1 MNKSIF
7 GRVCIVFVLVGV
19 LMTACGGGGGG
30 QAAVTSSGFAC
41 PEPEAKVTVSSKELN
56 MFVWTEYIPQDII
69 ECFQLVYGVQIN
81 RDEFS
86 SAEEMLSKLSKGGV
100 GYDVVHVSDNV
111 VVPSIRLGLLEKLD
125 HDRLPILSYFNPQY
139 MDLPFD
145 PGNMYTL
152 PYEAGTDAIIYNKD
166 TVANPPQSWADL
178 WDPAYEGRIVSIEDS
193 RAIIGMTMLTLGYDV
208 NTTDP
213 QQLEEAKA
221 KLVELMP
228 NIKVF
233 NSDSPK
239 SDLLAGDV
247 DLGIIWTGEAVLVQQ
262 ENPSFVYTYPAEGAI
277 LWQDN
282 WAIAAGAPHADAA
295 YAWLNYSMQPNLFW
309 MMLRDFPY
317 INPNTAALDFAKT
330 NQPDLYKAYM
340 ASTVTN
346 VPPEASA
353 NGHFIADVG
362 DALTL
367 FDRIWTES
375 KSGGQ

>member
-1 MNKSIF
+1 MRKLICLRIF
-7 GRVCIVFVLVGV
+7 AALVLTSLLVA
-19 LMTACGGGGGG
+19 ACGGKS
-30 QAAVTSSGFAC
+30 AKTFVTSSGFEC
-41 PEPEAKVTVSSKELN
+41 PQPEPRMEVSSKELN

-69 ECFQLVYGVQIN
+69 ECFQLVYDVKIN

-86 SAEEMLSKLSKGGV
+86 SAEEMFSKLSAGGA

-111 VVPSIRLGLLEKLD
+111 VVPSIRLGLLAKLD

-139 MDLPFD
+139 MNLPFD
-145 PGNMYTL
+145 PGNVYTL
-152 PYEAGTDAIIYNKD
+152 PYEAGSDAILYNTK
-166 TVANPPQSWADL
+166 TVANPPKSWADL

-193 RAIIGMTMLTLGYDV
+193 RAIIGLTLLTLGYDV

-213 QQLEEAKA
+213 AQLEEAKA
-221 KLVELMP
+221 KLTELMP

-262 ENPSFVYTYPAEGAI
+262 ENPDFAYVYPKEGSI

-282 WAIAAGAPHADAA
+282 WAVAADAPHEDAA

-317 INPNTAALDFAKT
+317 TNPNTAALEYAKV
-330 NQPDLYKAYM
+330 NQSELYNAYM

-346 VPPEASA
+346 IPAEASA
-353 NGHFIADVG
+353 NGHFIVDVG
-362 DALTL
+362 EALPL
-367 FDRIWTES
+367 YDRIWTEA
-375 KSGGQ
+375 KTGGQ